1 MTSNRASTDLRGDA
15 WGATGVRSSPGEP
28 IALCPTLEQPPAL
41 SVARV
46 VLSALGGNFPL
57 RSPQS
62 SSIART
68 QATCDH
74 PWITTTGLRVIL
86 FDFDGTLADSFPMV
100 VAILDRLSPRFG
112 YPKLT
117 PAVVAQF
124 RDLSSRDVLKQS
136 RVPLWQQPW
145 LLYRIK
151 RELSANL
158 EQLQPIAGMA
168 ETLQALR
175 AEGYCLGIVTS
186 NSQSVVEAF
195 LRLVDWEH
203 YFTWVDAG
211 YRLFSK
217 DRAIVRLQQRL
228 GLLPGAVAYVGDETR
243 DVEAARRSGATSVS
257 VAWGFNS
264 ERALR
269 KSQPDVLVHHPY
281 ELLSW
286 ARSRRSQV

>member
-1 MTSNRASTDLRGDA
+1 M
-15 WGATGVRSSPGEP
+15 
-28 IALCPTLEQPPAL
+28 
-41 SVARV
+41 
-46 VLSALGGNFPL
+46 SALGVNFPL
-57 RSPQS
+57 RSPQAS
-62 SSIART
+62 PTCA
-68 QATCDH
+68 QATCDRH
-74 PWITTTGLRVIL
+74 LVATTELGVIL

-100 VAILDRLSPRFG
+100 VAILDRLSPQFG

-117 PAVVAQF
+117 PARVAQF
-124 RDLSSRDVLKQS
+124 RDLSSREVLKHS

-145 LLYRIK
+145 LLYRVK

-158 EQLQPIAGMA
+158 AQLQPIEGMT

-186 NSQSVVEAF
+186 NSRSIVDAF
-195 LRLVDWEH
+195 LRLVGWEH
-203 YFTWVDAG
+203 YFSWVDAG

-217 DRAIVRLQQRL
+217 DRAIVRLRQRL

-269 KSQPDVLVHHPY
+269 KSQPDVLVHHPH

-286 ARSRRSQV
+286 VRSRHGRA